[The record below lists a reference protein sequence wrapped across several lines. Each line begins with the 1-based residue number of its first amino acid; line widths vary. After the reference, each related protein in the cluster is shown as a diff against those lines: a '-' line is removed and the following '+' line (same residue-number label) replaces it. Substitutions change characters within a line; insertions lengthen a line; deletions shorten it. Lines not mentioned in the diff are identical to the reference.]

1 MAAMSERHGLGGRL
15 PLQDRERLDEAQRT
29 LYGRLMQRRAD
40 ARPFR
45 NATDQG
51 ELIGPFNA
59 VLHAPQIG
67 AAFLAAHEAEEAHTP
82 LNMQIREI
90 VILAVGSAWKSDFEI
105 YAHVALAKRAGL
117 PDAAIAAILDGR
129 EPDLGTDERAAWK
142 FGSELALTRR
152 VSDDTYAAALR
163 SFGQDGVIAM
173 AFLVAL
179 YHATSVMLNA
189 FDVPAPRDPN

>member
-1 MAAMSERHGLGGRL
+1 MAAKSERHGLGGRL
-15 PLQDRERLDEAQRT
+15 PLQDKDRLDDAQRT
-29 LYGRLMQRRAD
+29 LYGELMQRRAE

-59 VLHAPQIG
+59 FLHAPQIG

-82 LNMQIREI
+82 LNRQIREI

-105 YAHVALAKRAGL
+105 YAHVALASRAGL
-117 PDAAIAAILDGR
+117 PDEAVAAILEGR
-129 EPDLGTDERAAWK
+129 EPDLGTDERVAWK
-142 FGSELALTRR
+142 FGSELALTHR
-152 VSDDTYAAALR
+152 VSDETYAAALR

-179 YHATSVMLNA
+179 YHGTSVMLNA
-189 FDVPAPRDPN
+189 FDVPAPTDPN